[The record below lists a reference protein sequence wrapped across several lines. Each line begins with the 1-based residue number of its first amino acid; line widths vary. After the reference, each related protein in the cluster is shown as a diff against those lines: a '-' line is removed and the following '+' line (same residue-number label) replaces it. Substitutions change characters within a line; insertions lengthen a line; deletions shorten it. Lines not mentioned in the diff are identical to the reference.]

1 MKNGSMA
8 ITIFA
13 ELEKEPAL
21 YVLRH

>member
-8 ITIFA
+8 INIFA